1 MAKPP
6 SFAQHRLPQGPSLVF
21 LSQFSDSRMTSGGG
35 LPVLPALSSG
45 EAHDNRLERH
55 RLLAHGETARA
66 SGQPA
71 CEGHQRKTS
80 SAALRKLDVSKVLSG
95 GGGIYSTAPDYLT
108 LLQAL
113 LNGGCLRETGIL
125 RPETVALMSENQ
137 IGNLEVGIL
146 KTTNPALSNDVHFF
160 RTFGCDGDLDT

>member
-1 MAKPP
+1 MRGTPTENFFRSPEKAGCFE
-6 SFAQHRLPQGPSLVF
+6 SAFR
-21 LSQFSDSRMTSGGG
+21 R
-35 LPVLPALSSG
+35 
-45 EAHDNRLERH
+45 RRH
-55 RLLAHGETARA
+55 LFH
-66 SGQPA
+66 
-71 CEGHQRKTS
+71 
-80 SAALRKLDVSKVLSG
+80 SAG
-95 GGGIYSTAPDYLT
+95 YLT

-160 RTFGCDGDLDT
+160 RAFGCDGDLDT